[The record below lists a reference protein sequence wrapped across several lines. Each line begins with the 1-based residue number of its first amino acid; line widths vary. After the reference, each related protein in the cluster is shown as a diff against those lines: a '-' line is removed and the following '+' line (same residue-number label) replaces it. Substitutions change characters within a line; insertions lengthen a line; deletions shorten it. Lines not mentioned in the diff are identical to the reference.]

1 MKKIIWPHGVVR
13 ILQISLIA
21 LFGYGYACA
30 GIIVC
35 ALDIYSDWL
44 LIFGIIFIFIA
55 ATITIFSFAKN
66 KIILSSQ
73 EIVATGDGKKSYSL
87 HEIVQYKV
95 KIRYDEFSSITLE
108 YRTTDTHN
116 KALRHGAAQMPCILF
131 HCKNGKIKIINIHT
145 FSRKQRYFLLDW
157 IIAKVKE
164 TQGLVLTEMTGEEFY
179 KDFIR
184 KDKEQALSRC
194 KKN

>member
-13 ILQISLIA
+13 ILQISLIT

-35 ALDIYSDWL
+35 ALDIYSDRL
-44 LIFGIIFIFIA
+44 LIFEIIFIFIA

-87 HEIVQYKV
+87 HEIVQYEVKV
-95 KIRYDEFSSITLE
+95 RYDEFSSITLNTE
-108 YRTTDTHN
+108 QPIRT
-116 KALRHGAAQMPCILF
+116 
-131 HCKNGKIKIINIHT
+131 IKLYVMAEP
-145 FSRKQRYFLLDW
+145 KCLAYYFT
-157 IIAKVKE
+157 AK
-164 TQGLVLTEMTGEEFY
+164 TE
-179 KDFIR
+179 KS
-184 KDKEQALSRC
+184 KS
-194 KKN
+194 

>member
-1 MKKIIWPHGVVR
+1 MKKIILPHGVVR
-13 ILQISLIA
+13 ILQISIIA

-66 KIILSSQ
+66 KIILSPQ

-87 HEIVQYKV
+87 HEIVQYEV
-95 KIRYDEFSSITLE
+95 KDVLNKFQFFSIPFIFRSGEYNGYLLYFDLAQFVCWDILKGAPIDEILNVLQRVAHQQPFIHKH
-108 YRTTDTHN
+108 YR
-116 KALRHGAAQMPCILF
+116 K
-131 HCKNGKIKIINIHT
+131 
-145 FSRKQRYFLLDW
+145 
-157 IIAKVKE
+157 
-164 TQGLVLTEMTGEEFY
+164 
-179 KDFIR
+179 
-184 KDKEQALSRC
+184 
-194 KKN
+194 